1 MADIFHWSW
10 HLYTCLLH
18 QIRNA
23 QHLNQWKANRNQ
35 AVVRLKSR
43 STCTNRQ
50 SLQPDR
56 CHNTDKTRART
67 HLLVKQYTQNR
78 AHIRGRRLM
87 PIKYCNKPQKTVT
100 VVHSPYASEPTC
112 HKTKTRLSNT
122 ERPFDQDDPTLV
134 DCYSTYQID
143 IHFDDRQP
151 TQTQQC
157 QEHHKRKARRK
168 LTEN

>member
-1 MADIFHWSW
+1 MHKQTITTTTQMS
-10 HLYTCLLH
+10 
-18 QIRNA
+18 
-23 QHLNQWKANRNQ
+23 QHRQDQNQNTPPGKAVQTMER
-35 AVVRLKSR
+35 
-43 STCTNRQ
+43 
-50 SLQPDR
+50 D
-56 CHNTDKTRART
+56 
-67 HLLVKQYTQNR
+67 TQNR

-87 PIKYCNKPQKTVT
+87 LIKYCNKPQKTVT

-143 IHFDDRQP
+143 THFDDRQP

-168 LTEN
+168 LTEH